1 MMGLTGE
8 ARRAYMRKYRAAN
21 YEKLSAYYSDRR
33 RKKSRDT
40 ANIEPPVEPPA
51 YTCPI
56 CPVCGAETDTVYKN
70 VYGDPVGCPECV
82 TEVDAWAE

>member
-1 MMGLTGE
+1 MIHYTL
-8 ARRAYMRKYRAAN
+8 
-21 YEKLSAYYSDRR
+21 
-33 RKKSRDT
+33 
-40 ANIEPPVEPPA
+40 NIEPPVEPPA
-51 YTCPI
+51 YICPI

>member
-1 MMGLTGE
+1 MMQHIGDITKIDG
-8 ARRAYMRKYRAAN
+8 A
-21 YEKLSAYYSDRR
+21 
-33 RKKSRDT
+33 T
-40 ANIEPPVEPPA
+40 IEPPA

-70 VYGDPVGCPECV
+70 VYGDSVGCPECV